1 MKRRGVAIFS
11 AGALV
16 LAVCSI
22 ALSQRMP
29 EHNTPK
35 ARNRTQPAPP
45 PIAIATQRISR
56 DKQTIEIFRGNQAV
70 VIDYF
75 TELVVATM
83 SSNKAQPEGL
93 AGKTVSLE
101 PYPKKR
107 DQWNVF
113 LEGGWDVQPLA
124 LPENVFRVQAVL
136 SSTAKNQVKVQLDG
150 RLYQLR
156 PGEVLFLLG

>member
-11 AGALV
+11 AGTLV
-16 LAVCSI
+16 LGICSI
-22 ALSQRMP
+22 ALSQGVP
-29 EHNTPK
+29 EQNTPK
-35 ARNRTQPAPP
+35 ARTRPQPAPP

-56 DKQTIEIFRGNQAV
+56 DKQTIEVFRGNQTV

-75 TELVVATM
+75 TELVIATM
-83 SSNKAQPEGL
+83 TDNKGQPERL
-93 AGKTVSLE
+93 AGKTISLE
-101 PYPKKR
+101 RYPKKR

-136 SSTAKNQVKVQLDG
+136 SSTAKNQVKVQVDG

-156 PGEVLFLLG
+156 PGEVLLLLG